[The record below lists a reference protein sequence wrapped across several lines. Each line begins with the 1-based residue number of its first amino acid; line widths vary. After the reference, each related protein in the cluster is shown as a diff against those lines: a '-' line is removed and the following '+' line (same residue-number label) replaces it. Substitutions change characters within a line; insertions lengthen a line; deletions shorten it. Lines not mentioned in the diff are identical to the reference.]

1 MPARSEPLE
10 TLKDKVVLVTGSGRG
25 LGAYLAHA
33 AAARGARVVVNARSD
48 VPRAE
53 AVAESIR
60 KSGKGAIAERADV
73 SDYEQTRGL
82 VEAARSAFGGID
94 VLVNTVGSFLWKPVA
109 DMEPAEWRATVAS
122 NLDSVYNTCRLV
134 LPLMRAQRWGR
145 IVNFGSVGAAHTVGQ
160 PEVAACSAAKA
171 AVIAFSKALA
181 LEEARGGITV
191 NVVCPGVFVDGE
203 KTLASATL
211 VERVP
216 VGRAGLHDDVAR
228 AVFFFASPA
237 ADFLTGQVLDVAGGW
252 RP

>member
-1 MPARSEPLE
+1 MATHGQFLE
-10 TLKDKVVLVTGSGRG
+10 TLKDKVVLVTGSGCG
-25 LGAYLAHA
+25 LGACLARA
-33 AAARGARVVVNARSD
+33 AAARGARVAVNARSAA
-48 VPRAE
+48 RAE

-60 KSGKGAIAERADV
+60 KSGSEAIAARADV
-73 SDYEQTRGL
+73 SDYEQTRRL
-82 VEAARSAFGGID
+82 VEQVRGAFDRVD

-134 LPLMRAQRWGR
+134 LPLMRSQRWGR
-145 IVNFGSVGAAHTVGQ
+145 IVNFGSVGAEHTVGQ
-160 PEVAACSAAKA
+160 PEVAACSATKA

-181 LEEARGGITV
+181 LEEARRGITV
-191 NVVCPGVFVDGE
+191 NVVCPGVFLDGE
-203 KTLASATL
+203 KAPLSSAL

-216 VGRAGLHDDVAR
+216 VGRAGLQDDVAR